1 MADNPIIAEGSEM
14 DYAEHVRTYR
24 MFLSLAKWVI
34 IGCAAI
40 LIFMA
45 VTLL

>member
-1 MADNPIIAEGSEM
+1 MADNPIIVEGSEM

-24 MFLSLAKWVI
+24 NFVSLAKWVVVAV
-34 IGCAAI
+34 AAI

-45 VTLL
+45 ITLL

>member
-1 MADNPIIAEGSEM
+1 MADKSVIGEGSAL

-24 MFLSLAKWVI
+24 MFLSLVKWAA
-34 IGCAAI
+34 IGCACI
-40 LIFMA
+40 MIFMA